1 MNNDNSVADSDREML
16 SVLRRFAVDHHTEYG
31 DLAVF
36 NAIIDAGIALGME
49 DPTNGIHID
58 RLDLDGLRSWDAYD
72 DQDIDAFM
80 ARYQRLEGGN
90 DE

>member
-1 MNNDNSVADSDREML
+1 MTNDVGVDRETL
-16 SVLRRFAVDHHTEYG
+16 AVLRRYAVAHHSEYG
-31 DLAVF
+31 DPTVY
-36 NAIIDAGIALGME
+36 NAILDAGVALGMD
-49 DPTNGIHID
+49 DPTDGMDID